1 MGDPLMGRFA
11 SIKIGSDLIKN
22 MGRWT
27 LDIRSDEIDVSA
39 FGTVWGKMMIGMQRW
54 TATLEGM
61 YDPADT
67 TGQLALQNAEIN
79 ATKLQD
85 VRLYVNTTSYWAP
98 ASTDDTTAG
107 CYVSGLNVVHDKA
120 GVATVT
126 FNLVGYGKL
135 VLTA

>member
-11 SIKIGSDLIKN
+11 SIKIGSALVQN

-27 LDIRSDEIDVSA
+27 LDIRSDEIDVSC

-67 TGQLALQNAEIN
+67 TGQLALQEAEIA
-79 ATKLQD
+79 ATKLTD
-85 VRLYVNTTSYWAP
+85 VRLYINTTSYWCP
-98 ASTDDTTAG
+98 DVTGETNAG
-107 CYVSGLNVVHDKA
+107 AFISGVSVSHDKA
-120 GVATVT
+120 GVASVT
-126 FNLVGYGKL
+126 FNVVGFGKL
-135 VLTA
+135 ILS